1 MDYEAAYKILFNAM
15 TDATTEIEGAKIKSQ
30 ETAKGLE
37 ILKAAQRRTEEMFI
51 EAGELE

>member
-15 TDATTEIEGAKIKSQ
+15 TDAITEIDGAKIKSQ

-51 EAGELE
+51 EAGEPK